1 MLKNKRVLF
10 LAPKFY
16 QYHSEI
22 ISSLELKGASVTFY
36 QEMNYS
42 LSYRIFSKFSIK
54 IERLFK
60 KKYMKNILKDIT
72 FDMYD
77 IVFIIRGGSLDKN
90 SLESLHLK
98 LPQAKFFMYQWD
110 STRQNDY
117 LSLLSYFDKVQ
128 TFDMVDSKTYNIDY
142 LPLFYT
148 SVYRDFQK
156 REFLYDLV
164 FFGAYHSDRLKIIKH
179 IDILFQENDLSFK
192 YHLYITKLA
201 LFRFVLQGTISLKDL
216 KYFKTYSISTKDI
229 IESYQHSNSVLDIE
243 LSIQNG
249 LTIRTFETLGSG
261 LKLVT
266 TNDKIKEEDFYN
278 PDRILVINR
287 DILDVNLNFFKQK
300 KDENVIFSQFYI
312 DSWLDNIFTFNN
324 G

>member
-60 KKYMKNILKDIT
+60 KKYMKSILEDIT
-72 FDMYD
+72 LNMYD
-77 IVFIIRGGSLDKN
+77 IVFVIRGGSLDKN
-90 SLESLHLK
+90 LLETLHEK
-98 LPQAKFFMYQWD
+98 LPKAKFFMYQWD
-110 STRQNDY
+110 AIKQNNY
-117 LSLLSYFDKVQ
+117 LSLIEYFDKVQ
-128 TFDMVDSKTYNIDY
+128 TFDMVDAKAYNIDY

-148 SVYRDFQK
+148 SLYRDFQK
-156 REFLYDLV
+156 KESLYDLV

-179 IDILFQENDLSFK
+179 IDILFKAHNLSFK

-201 LFRFVLQGTISLKDL
+201 LFRFILQGRISLKDL

-249 LTIRTFETLGSG
+249 LTVRTFETLGSG

-266 TNDKIKEEDFYN
+266 TNNKIKEEDFYN
-278 PDRILVINR
+278 LNRILVINR
-287 DILDVNLNFFKQK
+287 NTLDINLNFFKQK
-300 KDENVIFSQFYI
+300 KDENVLFSQFYI

-324 G
+324 D